1 MRTLIL
7 IKSLNSLQWAL
18 FFFALAV
25 ACKAILLI
33 LLIVQ
38 SCKSTPKHRGEVEVM
53 GCTYRP
59 INYYNAPALQH
70 SDSCTA
76 PAHPFSEIIT
86 AQEFIEG
93 KY

>member
-1 MRTLIL
+1 MRTLTLIIIL
-7 IKSLNSLQWAL
+7 AAL
-18 FFFALAV
+18 TG
-25 ACKAILLI
+25 
-33 LLIVQ
+33 
-38 SCKSTPKHRGEVEVM
+38 CKSTPKHRGEVEVM

-76 PAHPFSEIIT
+76 PAHLFSEIIT